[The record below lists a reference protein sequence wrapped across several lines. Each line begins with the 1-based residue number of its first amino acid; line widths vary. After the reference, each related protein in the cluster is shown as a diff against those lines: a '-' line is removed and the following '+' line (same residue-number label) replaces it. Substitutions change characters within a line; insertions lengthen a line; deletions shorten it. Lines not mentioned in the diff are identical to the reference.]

1 MERSITMTS
10 LVRAEDRA
18 AVRDMISSIRTL
30 RPYAAG
36 EELVEASVRTRHG
49 ADQPVL
55 VSVRRSRDGSA
66 PCPTLYWELRV
77 PGASP
82 TSTPSATAT
91 QGAEPASTAVAFATA
106 LADAVAEFA
115 RTESPTKLLES
126 VITAAARIV
135 TPAAAVGGLL
145 VRSRGRI
152 EMISGTGTVA
162 ATCDRLQGT
171 AESGPALDAA
181 SLAMPVV
188 VDDLRTDERW
198 PEFGFRASQ
207 AGVGSML
214 AVPMTGPRGVF
225 GALTFY
231 ATDPQAFSAEFVA
244 LAAAYGTHA
253 GMAVGHAEL
262 EANLRVGLETRE
274 EIGRAVGIIM
284 ERHRLNPTGAFD
296 LLVFASQ
303 RAHMKLRDVAA
314 WVNETGEDPEN
325 LILVRSRGHN

>member
-1 MERSITMTS
+1 
-10 LVRAEDRA
+10 
-18 AVRDMISSIRTL
+18 
-30 RPYAAG
+30 
-36 EELVEASVRTRHG
+36 
-49 ADQPVL
+49 
-55 VSVRRSRDGSA
+55 
-66 PCPTLYWELRV
+66 
-77 PGASP
+77 
-82 TSTPSATAT
+82 
-91 QGAEPASTAVAFATA
+91 
-106 LADAVAEFA
+106 
-115 RTESPTKLLES
+115 
-126 VITAAARIV
+126 
-135 TPAAAVGGLL
+135 
-145 VRSRGRI
+145 
-152 EMISGTGTVA
+152 
-162 ATCDRLQGT
+162 
-171 AESGPALDAA
+171 
-181 SLAMPVV
+181 
-188 VDDLRTDERW
+188 
-198 PEFGFRASQ
+198 
-207 AGVGSML
+207 ML